1 MTSGEQDKVFTCH
14 FSLVTCHCFIMRSVQ
29 HYCQKCLAGNPLG
42 QELCGRCGTR
52 LMLVVE
58 PPAARYEDGGMMPTH
73 EEHLLERV
81 SALENRL
88 LRMTEKLEQTLD
100 LMLRQAKNSYHDH
113 ALIDTI
119 ITVLAESGVLDAA
132 KLNKLWRER
141 CQQDTAEQE
150 AAARHKQLRTKIL
163 KAYRGTERAAF
174 EQHVNEGFNLLGEK
188 EIARGIRALERAA
201 ALAGGNAQLHAL
213 IGEHFFEANK
223 NALARDYLDRALA
236 ADSKNEK
243 ARLSL
248 GLICGDVGEVE
259 RAKKLLKDSIRSAG
273 RSFAAHYGL
282 GRLLMAEK
290 KWAEALKEFKSALM
304 VRPSPEAHY
313 VLGCVYYQLNRLHIA
328 ARHLR
333 KAIETDGVYT
343 EAFYM
348 LGLVLSRLGESNAA
362 RAAFQVVSEA
372 EANEPHYRSS
382 ARRILRTGELP
393 ANPKIFGISGEA
405 TKALITGG
413 DRRLARVLRED
424 ALGAFEAE
432 SGSAPAPAR

>member
-1 MTSGEQDKVFTCH
+1 
-14 FSLVTCHCFIMRSVQ
+14 MRSVQ

-88 LRMTEKLEQTLD
+88 LRMTDKLEQTLD

-132 KLNKLWRER
+132 RLNKLWRER
-141 CQQDTAEQE
+141 CQQDNAEQE
-150 AAARHKQLRTKIL
+150 TAARHKQLRTKIIS
-163 KAYRGTERAAF
+163 AYRGTEPSAF
-174 EQHVNEGFNLLGEK
+174 EQSINEGFNLLGEK
-188 EIARGIRALERAA
+188 ETVRGFQSLERAA
-201 ALAGGNAQLHAL
+201 ALHPGNAQLHAF
-213 IGEHFFEANK
+213 IGEHFFETNK
-223 NALARDYLDRALA
+223 NALARDYLERALA

-248 GLICGDVGEVE
+248 GLVYGDVGEVE
-259 RAKKLLKDSIRSAG
+259 LAKKLLKASIQSAG

-282 GRLLMAEK
+282 GRLFIAER
-290 KWAEALKEFKSALM
+290 KWEEALKEFKSALQA
-304 VRPSPEAHY
+304 RSSPEAHY
-313 VLGCVYYQLNRLHIA
+313 ALGCVFYQLDRLRMA

-333 KAIETDGVYT
+333 KAIDEDRNYT
-343 EAFYM
+343 EAFYV
-348 LGLVLSRLGESNAA
+348 LGLVLSRLGETDAS

-372 EANEPHYRSS
+372 ETNEPHYRSS

-393 ANPKIFGISGEA
+393 AKPKIFGINGAAA

-413 DRRLARVLRED
+413 DRRLARVLRET
-424 ALGAFEAE
+424 ALGAFKVE
-432 SGSAPAPAR
+432 SGSS

>member
-1 MTSGEQDKVFTCH
+1 MQPKSIK
-14 FSLVTCHCFIMRSVQ
+14 

-58 PPAARYEDGGMMPTH
+58 PPAARYEEGGLIATH

-100 LMLRQAKNSYHDH
+100 LLLRQAKNSYHDH

-119 ITVLAESGVLDAA
+119 ITVLAEAGTLDAV
-132 KLNKLWRER
+132 KLNNLWRER
-141 CQQDTAEQE
+141 CRQDTMEQE
-150 AAARHKQLRTKIL
+150 TAARYKQLRTKIIS
-163 KAYRGTERAAF
+163 AYRGTEQTVF
-174 EQHVNEGFNLLGEK
+174 EQCVNEGFNLLGEK
-188 EIARGIRALERAA
+188 ETARGIRALERAA
-201 ALAGGNAQLHAL
+201 ALHPGNAELHSL

-223 NALARDYLDRALA
+223 NTLARDYLERALA

-248 GLICGDVGEVE
+248 GLACGDGGEVE
-259 RAKKLLKDSIRSAG
+259 RAKKLLKDSIRLAG
-273 RSFAAHYGL
+273 TSFAAHYGL
-282 GRLLMAEK
+282 GRLLIVEK
-290 KWAEALKEFKSALM
+290 KWAEALKEFKSALA

-313 VLGCVYYQLNRLHIA
+313 VVGCVYYQLKRFRMA

-333 KAIETDGVYT
+333 KAIDADEIYT

-348 LGLVLSRLGESNAA
+348 LGLALSRLGEADAA

-393 ANPKIFGISGEA
+393 AHPKIFGINVNV
-405 TKALITGG
+405 TKGLITGG
-413 DRRLARVLRED
+413 DRRLARVMRED
-424 ALGAFEAE
+424 AVSERE
-432 SGSAPAPAR
+432 VISGSI

>member
-1 MTSGEQDKVFTCH
+1 
-14 FSLVTCHCFIMRSVQ
+14 
-29 HYCQKCLAGNPLG
+29 
-42 QELCGRCGTR
+42 
-52 LMLVVE
+52 MLVVE

-119 ITVLAESGVLDAA
+119 ITVLAEAGVLDAA
-132 KLNKLWRER
+132 RLNKLWRER
-141 CQQDTAEQE
+141 CRQDNAEQE
-150 AAARHKQLRTKIL
+150 EAVRHKELRAGIL
-163 KAYRGTERAAF
+163 SAYRGTEQAVF
-174 EQHVNEGFNLLGEK
+174 EQYVNEGFNLLGEK
-188 EIARGIRALERAA
+188 ETGRGFLKLERAA
-201 ALAGGNAQLHAL
+201 ALAPGNARLHAF
-213 IGEHFFEANK
+213 IGEHFFESNK
-223 NALARDYLDRALA
+223 TALARDYLERALA

-248 GLICGDVGEVE
+248 GLVYGDGGEVE
-259 RAKKLLKDSIRSAG
+259 LAKKLLKDSIRSAG

-282 GRLLMAEK
+282 GRLLVAEK
-290 KWAEALKEFKSALM
+290 KWEEALKEFKSALAA
-304 VRPSPEAHY
+304 RPSPEAHY
-313 VLGCVYYQLNRLHIA
+313 ALGCVYYQLNRLRMA

-333 KAIETDGVYT
+333 QGIDGDRNYP
-343 EAFYM
+343 EAFYV
-348 LGLVLSRLGESNAA
+348 LGLVLSRLGETDAA

-372 EANEPHYRSS
+372 ETEEPHYRSS

-393 ANPKIFGISGEA
+393 ANPKILGVTTGA

-413 DRRLARVLRED
+413 DRRLARVLREA
-424 ALGAFEAE
+424 ALGAFAAE
-432 SGSAPAPAR
+432 GGSTTALAR

>member
-1 MTSGEQDKVFTCH
+1 
-14 FSLVTCHCFIMRSVQ
+14 MRTVS

-58 PPAARYEDGGMMPTH
+58 PPAARYEDGAMIATH

-113 ALIDTI
+113 VLIDTI

-141 CQQDTAEQE
+141 CRQDTAEQE
-150 AAARHKQLRTKIL
+150 TAARHKELRTKIIS
-163 KAYRGTERAAF
+163 AYRGTNLATFERY
-174 EQHVNEGFNLLGEK
+174 VSEGFKLLGEK
-188 EIARGIRALERAA
+188 ETARGIRTLERAA
-201 ALAGGNAQLHAL
+201 ALASGNAQLHAF

-223 NALARDYLDRALA
+223 NVLARDYLERALV

-243 ARLSL
+243 VRLSL
-248 GLICGDVGEVE
+248 GLTCGDGGEVK
-259 RAKKLLKDSIRSAG
+259 RAKKLLKDSIQLAG

-282 GRLLMAEK
+282 GRLLVAEK
-290 KWAEALKEFKSALM
+290 KWEEALKEFKSALSA
-304 VRPSPEAHY
+304 RPSPEANY
-313 VLGCVYYQLNRLHIA
+313 VVGCAYFRLNRFRMA

-333 KAIETDGVYT
+333 KAIEGESVYP
-343 EAFYM
+343 EAFYV
-348 LGLVLSRLGESNAA
+348 LGLVLSRSGEADAA

-372 EANEPHYRSS
+372 EADEPHYRSS
-382 ARRILRTGELP
+382 ARRILRTGNLP
-393 ANPKIFGISGEA
+393 ANPKIFGINESA

-413 DRRLARVLRED
+413 DKRLARVVREA
-424 ALGAFEAE
+424 ALGAFGVE
-432 SGSAPAPAR
+432 SGSS